1 MFGSRTVRQLVSR
14 GAPVR
19 ALVHSREHAAGLPG
33 EVVVGDLDRP
43 DSLTEPFAGV
53 ETVFLISPMDDR
65 IEEREGNALRR
76 AREAGARRIVKLF
89 GAVRHHGDP
98 LDKLHR
104 ASIDAIR
111 ASGLEWALVSPNSV
125 METSLLSQAHA
136 IQGFNAMFACAGD
149 GRVGLVAADDVARA
163 AAVVLTERDEDGA
176 NYELTGPEA
185 LSMADMAA
193 VLSRVLGR
201 TITYNDMPED
211 DFRRLLV
218 DQGGIPPD
226 EVDIKAI
233 LHLRAWRNGDADLVT
248 DTYRALTGEAPLSL
262 SEWVAAHRDAFEA
275 PQVPAPAGTD

>member
-33 EVVVGDLDRP
+33 EVVVGDLDHP

-76 AREAGARRIVKLF
+76 ARESGARRIVKLF

-136 IQGFNAMFACAGD
+136 IQGFNAMFACAGG

-185 LSMADMAA
+185 LSMADMAG
-193 VLSRVLGR
+193 VLTRVLGR

-262 SEWVAAHRDAFEA
+262 SEWVAAHREAFEA
-275 PQVPAPAGTD
+275 PQVPAPAET